1 MVRFRQSPY
10 YILTSI
16 VISAF
21 LLYYLVSNIR
31 INELILVLRK
41 IFIPSL
47 TAYVFTYTI
56 SIIVR
61 AYRYKILIASEKITL
76 WDLSLVAVVRNLF
89 VDLIPARLGSL
100 SYIYLIVKYFKFP
113 FEIGV
118 STFLVCFIF
127 DLISLAPIL
136 LIAILGIVLSEVS
149 IPVHTML
156 IASVLFFVI
165 VLIIGLYLSEL
176 IALFL
181 RFYNSLLK
189 SSGKGDSRIFLY
201 IGDKLELT
209 RKAVID
215 IKGQGV
221 YSVTFL
227 LSLLL
232 RLLKYG
238 SLYFLLHSL
247 LSSRGYGFSDLSFSK
262 FVIGIA
268 GAELSSNLPIH
279 GLAGIGTWPAAW
291 ALTFHLLG
299 FDKQISIISGL
310 GLHLIT
316 QVYEYILGI
325 SGILFLILK
334 KSTVR

>member
-1 MVRFRQSPY
+1 MARFKQSSY
-10 YILTSI
+10 YFLASI

-21 LLYYLVSNIR
+21 LLYYLISNIR

-61 AYRYKILIASEKITL
+61 AYRYKLLIASERITL
-76 WDLSLVAVVRNLF
+76 WDLSLVTVVRNLF
-89 VDLIPARLGSL
+89 VDLLPARLGSL
-100 SYIYLIVKYFKFP
+100 SYIYLIVKHFKFP
-113 FEIGV
+113 FEIGA
-118 STFLVCFIF
+118 STFLICFIF
-127 DLISLAPIL
+127 DLLSLTPLLLLAFLGVGLAGTNIPFHTMLVLSVLLFAIT
-136 LIAILGIVLSEVS
+136 LIAIL
-149 IPVHTML
+149 
-156 IASVLFFVI
+156 
-165 VLIIGLYLSEL
+165 YLQEL

-181 RFYNSLLK
+181 KSYNSLLGLC
-189 SSGKGDSRIFLY
+189 GKRNNKILIY

-209 RKAVID
+209 RKAIMD

-221 YSVTFL
+221 YLVTFL

-247 LSSRGYGFSDLSFSK
+247 LSSRGYGFSELGFSK

-299 FDKQISIISGL
+299 FDKQIAIISGL

-325 SGILFLILK
+325 SGILFLISK
-334 KSTVR
+334 KSAVK